1 MEKKRS
7 IVCVGAA
14 LLVSLPWQAQAQ
26 EVFHSVQSANLP
38 TAATLAEGAWLFE
51 ISHRFLAPVRDGA
64 RALWGL
70 DGGAAIRLGLTYAVS
85 DRAML
90 GVLRSNFED
99 NLEFN
104 AKFGA
109 HEGGSEALPFKLGVM
124 AGVAL
129 NTDPSLVE
137 GAEDNE
143 VQMYAQLMINVL
155 VGDRLAIGV
164 VPTYLRNPRIRDF
177 DAENAF
183 VLGLHGQVYVSRSV
197 SFLTEWIVSE
207 ARAERANDSGTFGVE
222 LETRGHFFKIV
233 LTNQTR
239 LNPTQFLGGT
249 PFDFQPDEWRL
260 GFNITRILPF

>member
-1 MEKKRS
+1 MEKKRL
-7 IVCVGAA
+7 IVCLGVA
-14 LLVSLPWQAQAQ
+14 LVVSLPWRAQAQA
-26 EVFHSVQSANLP
+26 VFHSVQSATLP
-38 TAATLAEGAWLFE
+38 TAETLPEGTWLFE
-51 ISHRFLAPVRDGA
+51 ISHRFLPPVSDGA
-64 RALWGL
+64 SALWGL
-70 DGGAAIRLGLTYAVS
+70 DGGGIIRFGLNYSLSDDIMLGL
-85 DRAML
+85 
-90 GVLRSNFED
+90 LRSNLDD

-109 HEGGSEALPFKLGVM
+109 YEGGSEALPFKLGVM

-129 NTDPSLVE
+129 NTDPFLIE

-143 VQMYAQLMINVL
+143 AQLYGQLMINVL

-164 VPTYLRNPRIRDF
+164 VPTYLRNPRIRDLEADNTF
-177 DAENAF
+177 A
-183 VLGLHGQVYVSRSV
+183 LGLHGQVYVSPSV

-207 ARAERANDSGTFGVE
+207 EQAENTNDGGTFGVE

-233 LTNQTR
+233 LTNQTS
-239 LNPTQFLGGT
+239 LNPTQVLGGT